1 MHGEAGVVGFSRTDR
16 RMHVSAST
24 IFENTDFEMFLSLSL
39 SLLLF
44 FDTLYER
51 RGFQN
56 WNPLP
61 GPSCMRKGVFIDI
74 KAVIRRPH
82 QRASSNSLL

>member
-39 SLLLF
+39 FDFSL
-44 FDTLYER
+44 TLCMSDAAFKTGIRY
-51 RGFQN
+51 
-56 WNPLP
+56 L
-61 GPSCMRKGVFIDI
+61 GPVACE
-74 KAVIRRPH
+74 KAFLSISKP
-82 QRASSNSLL
+82 